1 MSPDTFMSWRCP
13 NGGLELEGRSW
24 VSHLFLSPAQG
35 LRQPWIH
42 IRYQL
47 TVTELL
53 NGNLL
58 GLSALLNSTQLAL
71 PHGILSTSR
80 YFMRVVTP
88 SWLDRQSET
97 KGLCLKPNTF
107 TLLNFYNWDIL
118 LWMKLDKMTPSLR
131 FVGLGKYSCWF
142 CFVWRRWNER
152 SRPAGRKSD
161 CGPCLRGWHRPKERS
176 KTRQPEQVSHFAKL
190 CRAFQV
196 FLEKGRKERGKGRKR
211 TG

>member
-13 NGGLELEGRSW
+13 NGGLEIEGRSW

-131 FVGLGKYSCWF
+131 FVGLGKYSCWL
-142 CFVWRRWNER
+142 CFVLFEDAEMNAAGQLAGSQTAVLASEDDTGQRREAKQG
-152 SRPAGRKSD
+152 S
-161 CGPCLRGWHRPKERS
+161 LS
-176 KTRQPEQVSHFAKL
+176 K
-190 CRAFQV
+190 
-196 FLEKGRKERGKGRKR
+196 
-211 TG
+211 